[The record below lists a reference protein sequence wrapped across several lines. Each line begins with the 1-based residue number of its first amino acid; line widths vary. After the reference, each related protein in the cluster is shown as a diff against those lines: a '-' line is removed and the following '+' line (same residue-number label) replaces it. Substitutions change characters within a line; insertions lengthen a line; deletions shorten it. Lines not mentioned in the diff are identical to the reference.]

1 MRGGSSSDLL
11 RLGCLGCFNQLL
23 SLVGSWM
30 DGVFSLSF
38 LFGGLAFVEREKKE
52 TENVSS

>member
-1 MRGGSSSDLL
+1 
-11 RLGCLGCFNQLL
+11 
-23 SLVGSWM
+23 M

-52 TENVSS
+52 TENVSSDRKSVV